1 MNPEKC
7 FFCETY
13 DRDCTLLGQAACYG
27 CALRAEFSVVPDEF
41 LVKIKKFEMTDQ
53 VDQPDHYTSGSIECW
68 DYLKDNMPREA
79 YLGGLEWNIKKYLH
93 RWRYKKNPL
102 EDLKK
107 ARVYLDR
114 LIAEKESE

>member
-1 MNPEKC
+1 MELHSNLKER
-7 FFCETY
+7 ENQL
-13 DRDCTLLGQAACYG
+13 D
-27 CALRAEFSVVPDEF
+27 SSS
-41 LVKIKKFEMTDQ
+41 DQ
-53 VDQPDHYTSGSIECW
+53 VNQPDHYTGGSIECW

-114 LIAEKESE
+114 LISEKESEDV

>member
-1 MNPEKC
+1 MLRQLLMNKEIYARQQYYKLMENPTTSKEKGRKLDL
-7 FFCETY
+7 TSH
-13 DRDCTLLGQAACYG
+13 Q
-27 CALRAEFSVVPDEF
+27 
-41 LVKIKKFEMTDQ
+41 DQ
-53 VDQPDHYTSGSIECW
+53 VNKPEHYTGGSIECW

-93 RWRYKKNPL
+93 RWRYKANPL

-114 LIAEKESE
+114 LISEMENENV